1 MTSALVRTACAR
13 SGVIRERDIAAQ
25 AIKHSAAAAASGP
38 RATKKIGG
46 FALLRNRHVG
56 YPAENDVCLRALFA
70 LNLDLLSGLMVE
82 INFLVSLLLDQFI
95 PARDLLDLFGGDHC
109 FGSS

>member
-1 MTSALVRTACAR
+1 MRGQLSFAT
-13 SGVIRERDIAAQ
+13 GIAAQ
-25 AIKHSAAAAASGP
+25 AAEHFSAPASSP
-38 RATKKIGG
+38 RETKKKHRG
-46 FALLRNRHVG
+46 FALLRNRHVS
-56 YPAENDVCLRALFA
+56 YPAESDVSLRALFA